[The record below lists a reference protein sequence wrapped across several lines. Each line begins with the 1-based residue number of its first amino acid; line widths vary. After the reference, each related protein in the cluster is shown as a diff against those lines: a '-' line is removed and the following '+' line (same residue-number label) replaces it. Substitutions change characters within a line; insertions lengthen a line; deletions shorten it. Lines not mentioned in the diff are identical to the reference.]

1 VEVLEAIRTRRS
13 IRRYKPGPV
22 PDDLIVKILEAGQWA
37 PSASNSQP
45 WNFTVITD
53 SEVKRQVTRC
63 FLYGWFLDEAPVGIV
78 VSVDPGLSS
87 CPIQD
92 GSLAV
97 QNMML
102 AAHALGLGTCWIN
115 PGLSDNRV
123 KEILGIPGGHWLICA
138 LSLGY
143 PAETPRKLRKRL
155 VDIAFFGQWGNSLKP
170 ANRGQK

>member
-1 VEVLEAIRTRRS
+1 MDVLEAIRTRRS
-13 IRRYKPGPV
+13 IRRYRPDPV
-22 PDDLIVKILEAGQWA
+22 PYDLLIKILEAGRWA

-45 WNFTVITD
+45 WSFVIFTD
-53 SEVKRQVTRC
+53 PEVKRRITRC
-63 FLYGWFLDEAPVGIV
+63 FLYGWFLDEAPVGII
-78 VSVDPGLSS
+78 VSMDPRLSS

-115 PGLSDNRV
+115 PAFNDKEV
-123 KEILGIPGGHWLICA
+123 KEILNIPQEHRLICA

-143 PAETPRKLRKRL
+143 PAEIPSMIRKRL
-155 VDIAFFGQWGNSLKP
+155 EDIAFSSRWGGSLRLAK
-170 ANRGQK
+170 

>member
-13 IRRYKPGPV
+13 IRRYKQDPI
-22 PDDLIVKILEAGQWA
+22 PDELIVKILEAGRWA

-45 WNFTVITD
+45 WSFVVLTD
-53 SEVKRQVTRC
+53 PEVKRRVTRC

-78 VSVDPGLSS
+78 VSVDPRLSS

-115 PGLSDNRV
+115 PGLNDNEV
-123 KEILGIPGGHWLICA
+123 KKILGIPRGHSLICV
-138 LSLGY
+138 LSLGH
-143 PAETPRKLRKRL
+143 PAEAPSKLRKKLR
-155 VDIAFFGQWGNSLKP
+155 DIAFSGRWGNSIEPDK
-170 ANRGQK
+170 

>member
-1 VEVLEAIRTRRS
+1 MEVLDAIKTRRS
-13 IRRYKPGPV
+13 IRRYKQDPV
-22 PDDLIVKILEAGQWA
+22 PDEATATILEAGRWA

-45 WNFTVITD
+45 WSFVVFTD
-53 SEVKRQVTRC
+53 PEVKRQVTRC
-63 FLYGWFLDEAPVGIV
+63 FLYGWFLDEAPAGIV
-78 VSVDPGLSS
+78 VSVNPMAST

-115 PGLSDNRV
+115 PGFMDGRV
-123 KEILGIPGGHWLICA
+123 KEILGIPRDYELICA

-143 PAETPRKLRKRL
+143 PAEAPTKLRKQL
-155 VDIAFFGQWGNSLKP
+155 EDIAFSGRWGDSFVP
-170 ANRGQK
+170 GP

>member
-1 VEVLEAIRTRRS
+1 MEILEAIRTRRS
-13 IRRYKPGPV
+13 IRTYQPDPV
-22 PDDLIVKILEAGQWA
+22 PHDLLVKILEAGQWA

-45 WNFTVITD
+45 WSFVVFTD
-53 SEVKRQVTRC
+53 PEVKRRITRC
-63 FLYGWFLDEAPVGIV
+63 FLYGWFLDEAPTGIV
-78 VSVDPGLSS
+78 VSVDPRLSS

-115 PGLSDNRV
+115 PGLNDEEV
-123 KEILGIPGGHWLICA
+123 KVILNIPREQRLICA

-143 PAETPRKLRKRL
+143 PTETPSKLRKRL
-155 VDIAFFGQWGNSLKP
+155 GDIAFSGRWGDSLLP
-170 ANRGQK
+170 AK

>member
-1 VEVLEAIRTRRS
+1 MEVLEAIKTRRS
-13 IRRYKPGPV
+13 IRRYKPDPV
-22 PDDLIVKILEAGQWA
+22 PHDLLIKILEAGRWA

-45 WNFTVITD
+45 WSFVVFTD
-53 SEVKRQVTRC
+53 REVKRRITRC
-63 FLYGWFLDEAPVGIV
+63 FFYGWFLNEAPTGIV

-115 PGLSDNRV
+115 PGLNDDEV
-123 KEILGIPGGHWLICA
+123 KEILNIPRGHWIICA

-143 PAETPRKLRKRL
+143 PAEAPSKLRKRL
-155 VDIAFFGQWGNSLKP
+155 GDIAFSGRWGESFVP
-170 ANRGQK
+170 AK